1 MSVAATTGGS
11 VWIETGPAQP
21 SFPPLGAD
29 VHADVV
35 VIGGGIVGITT
46 ALLAQEAGRRRR
58 AARGQPPRARR
69 DRPHDREGHL
79 AARHDLRQLAL
90 ELRRGRRAHLRPGQ
104 RGGAR
109 AGSPTGCSATA
120 STATSGAAR
129 PTRTSPRSPRSPTCE
144 DEVRAA
150 VAAGLPATYVESTPL
165 PYPVAAAVR
174 FDDQAEFHV
183 RKYLLGLVDR
193 LVAGSCLIFEHSHA
207 VDVDTDEDCVV
218 KTPGGRVIAKQAVVA
233 THYPFLD
240 RSLAF
245 ARVHP
250 QRSYAI
256 ACRIDG
262 APPEGMFI
270 SSDSPTRTVRAVP
283 VDGEEL
289 LIVGGEGH
297 RTGTGGDTAER
308 YRRLEAFAREHWNV
322 RSVEHRWSAQD
333 NTTLDGLPYVG
344 ALTPTADRVFMA
356 TGFAKWGMTGGTAA
370 AALLCDLLMARD
382 NASAGL
388 FDPNRLNVRAS
399 ATSFVKE
406 NAVAGLRF
414 VGDRVM
420 HPGAPADR
428 RPAARRGRD
437 RPPARRGRRR
447 LPRRRRRA
455 ARGLADLHAPRL
467 PRELQ
472 QRRAQLGLPLP
483 RLALHARRRRA
494 AGPGGAPA
502 GAQAAADADAVLRGL
517 PQRGDRG
524 QPAGV
529 LRRADR
535 LRAPAGVAGRGEGGR
550 GPRARRA
557 RARQRRRVRRRRARA
572 RPSATPCA
580 RSTTSR
586 TGSAASTSAATSATS
601 AASGASSRSATAAR
615 APSSTCASIR
625 AASCRASCAPRSP
638 TP

>member
-1 MSVAATTGGS
+1 MSVAPTTGGS
-11 VWIETGPAQP
+11 VWIDTGPAQP

-46 ALLAQEAGRRRR
+46 ALLALQDGADVVLLEANRLVHGVTGHTTAKVTSQHGMIYDRLRSSFGADAARMYGQVNEAALAWIAERVQRDGIDCDFRRR
-58 AARGQPPRARR
+58 
-69 DRPHDREGHL
+69 
-79 AARHDLRQLAL
+79 
-90 ELRRGRRAHLRPGQ
+90 
-104 RGGAR
+104 
-109 AGSPTGCSATA
+109 SAYA
-120 STATSGAAR
+120 YVTSE
-129 PTRTSPRSPRSPTCE
+129 SKKSDVQ

-165 PYPVAAAVR
+165 PYPVAASVR

-193 LVAGSCLIFEHSHA
+193 LVAGSCLIFEHLHA
-207 VDVDTDEDCVV
+207 VDVDSDEDCVV
-218 KTPGGRVIAKQAVVA
+218 KTPGGRVVAKQAVVA

-262 APPEGMFI
+262 SPPEGMFI
-270 SSDSPTRTVRAVP
+270 SSDSPTRSVRAVP

-308 YRRLEAFAREHWNV
+308 YRRLEAFASEHWRV

-333 NTTLDGLPYVG
+333 NTTLDDLPYVG
-344 ALTPTADRVFMA
+344 ALTPKADRIFMA

-370 AALLCDLLMARD
+370 AALLCDLLMGRD

-388 FDPNRLNVRAS
+388 FDPNRLNMRAS

-406 NAVAGLRF
+406 NAIAGLRF

-420 HPGAPADR
+420 HPGR
-428 RPAARRGRD
+428 RPIDDLQPGEGEIVRLHGEAVAGYRD
-437 RPPARRGRRR
+437 DEGV
-447 LPRRRRRA
+447 
-455 ARGLADLHAPRL
+455 LHA
-467 PRELQ
+467 
-472 QRRAQLGLPLP
+472 
-483 RLALHARRRRA
+483 
-494 AGPGGAPA
+494 
-502 GAQAAADADAVLRGL
+502 V
-517 PQRGDRG
+517 
-524 QPAGV
+524 
-529 LRRADR
+529 
-535 LRAPAGVAGRGEGGR
+535 
-550 GPRARRA
+550 
-557 RARQRRRVRRRRARA
+557 
-572 RPSATPCA
+572 
-580 RSTTSR
+580 
-586 TGSAASTSAATSATS
+586 
-601 AASGASSRSATAAR
+601 
-615 APSSTCASIR
+615 
-625 AASCRASCAPRSP
+625 SP
-638 TP
+638 TCTHLGCRVNFNSAERSWDCPCHGSRFTPDGDVLQGPAVHRLERKPLQR